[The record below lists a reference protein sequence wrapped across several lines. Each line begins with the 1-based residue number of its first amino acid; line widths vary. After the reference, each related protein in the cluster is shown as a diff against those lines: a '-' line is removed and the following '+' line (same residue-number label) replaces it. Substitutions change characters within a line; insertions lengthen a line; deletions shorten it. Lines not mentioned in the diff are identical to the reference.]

1 MANFTP
7 SQIIETR
14 DFKRLPVS
22 ERVRVAQDTTQGLTD
37 ELSNSQFMKA
47 LGNTAPAYL
56 EESDWTREPTVPTL
70 DVILSRLNVKAD
82 NDPTGEKAARKFVND
97 FPKKASVW
105 KDKITKD
112 PIWGARGWDTVKEAF
127 HKTANDLMNVDIAS
141 ARKKAMEG
149 ETAWEKAA
157 STIGDFMFPRVKAAG
172 VEGRSPE
179 PNEWVRDAASNVAYA
194 IPVGRVA
201 KVATKAAPA
210 AVKFG
215 AGTLSQ
221 FVAPTAVATADYA
234 VDDNYD
240 SGDLGTDALVGGL
253 TNLGVNRVLG
263 PAIGRGVSTLAGKV
277 STRMSPTVRA
287 ALEGASTPLDLAEEK
302 IANAKNVLDLADKP
316 FNAMN
321 LVQGMSTG
329 ISAGEKASAQG
340 IKEVADAA
348 GKTLEVSKGKFMKP
362 SEVIEAVGRAT
373 KDKLKKQNE
382 NDVVGSIIQQLN
394 HPETAPFKKGG
405 KVVVPKEFRE
415 GAKRYSKILGENSEL
430 KALFAPTPKVSAA
443 NVLSP
448 LETYA
453 VNQWGSS
460 KNAPAVAAGSAF
472 GIDVKKLKD
481 DNTARKVKE
490 QSKVAASQVLS
501 DMGGLT
507 DEDRMYLGQIREN
520 PKMLTFSQDDGF
532 KQWLLR
538 RGHSLLKGTAAHRP
552 LWEVR

>member
-1 MANFTP
+1 MASILEKYNERRASGVPVP
-7 SQIIETR
+7 SRIL
-14 DFKRLPVS
+14 DVF
-22 ERVRVAQDTTQGLTD
+22 DTTQGLTD
-37 ELSNSQFMKA
+37 ELYS
-47 LGNTAPAYL
+47 GNVKSAFGKDAPVWVEDA
-56 EESDWTREPTVPTL
+56 EVSVEPTVPTL

-112 PIWGARGWDTVKEAF
+112 PIWGERGWETVKEAF
-127 HKTANDLMNVDIAS
+127 QKTANDLMNVDIAS

-179 PNEWVRDAASNVAYA
+179 LNEVVRDAASNVAYA

-201 KVATKAAPA
+201 KAATKAAPA

-240 SGDLGTDALVGGL
+240 SGDLGTDAFVGGL

-263 PAIGRGVSTLAGKV
+263 PAIGRGVGTLAGKV

-287 ALEGASTPLDLAEEK
+287 TLEGAPTPLDLAEEK
-302 IANAKNVLDLADKP
+302 IASANKVLDLANKP

-321 LVQGMSTG
+321 LGQGMSTG
-329 ISAGEKASAQG
+329 ISASEKASAQG

-362 SEVIEAVGRAT
+362 SEVIANIERVT
-373 KDKLKKQNE
+373 KGALKETNE
-382 NDVVGSIIQQLN
+382 NDVVGSVIQQLN

-430 KALFAPTPKVSAA
+430 KSLFAPTPKVSVT

-507 DEDRMYLGQIREN
+507 DEDRKYLGQIREN
-520 PKMLTFSQDDGF
+520 PKILTFSQDDGF

>member
-1 MANFTP
+1 
-7 SQIIETR
+7 
-14 DFKRLPVS
+14 
-22 ERVRVAQDTTQGLTD
+22 
-37 ELSNSQFMKA
+37 MK
-47 LGNTAPAYL
+47 
-56 EESDWTREPTVPTL
+56 
-70 DVILSRLNVKAD
+70 DVL
-82 NDPTGEKAARKFVND
+82 
-97 FPKKASVW
+97 
-105 KDKITKD
+105 
-112 PIWGARGWDTVKEAF
+112 
-127 HKTANDLMNVDIAS
+127 
-141 ARKKAMEG
+141 
-149 ETAWEKAA
+149 
-157 STIGDFMFPRVKAAG
+157 
-172 VEGRSPE
+172 
-179 PNEWVRDAASNVAYA
+179 
-194 IPVGRVA
+194 PVGRVA

-263 PAIGRGVSTLAGKV
+263 PAIGRGVGTLAGKV

-287 ALEGASTPLDLAEEK
+287 TLEGAPTPLDLAEEK
-302 IANAKNVLDLADKP
+302 IARANKVLDLANKP

-340 IKEVADAA
+340 IKEVAEAA
-348 GKTLEVSKGKFMKP
+348 GKTLEDSKGKFMKP
-362 SEVIEAVGRAT
+362 SEVIADIERIT
-373 KDKLKKQNE
+373 KGALKEEHE
-382 NDVVGSIIQQLN
+382 NDVVGSVIQQLN
-394 HPETAPFKKGG
+394 HPETLKKGG
-405 KVVVPKEFRE
+405 KGVVTKEFRE
-415 GAKRYSKILGENSEL
+415 GAQRYSKIISENPEL
-430 KALFAPTPKVSAA
+430 KALFAPTPKVSAT

-520 PKMLTFSQDDGF
+520 PKILTFSQDDGF